1 MSDIY
6 RMFVRPEGN
15 DGERGADLTEQY
27 GDAMAQAAVAHLA
40 PAPADRVIEIGFGP
54 GLGLQVL
61 ARTLVH
67 GHVTGVDP
75 SALMHRRAA
84 LRNAAAIRAGRMTLM
99 EGTVDALP
107 FAGACFDAALAMD
120 NLHFWARP
128 IGRSH
133 GTAAR
138 PEARCAVPVLLHPA
152 IGWQHIRSGE
162 GPVSC
167 GFR

>member
-1 MSDIY
+1 MSDIC

-15 DGERGADLTEQY
+15 DGERGADLMEQY

-75 SALMHRRAA
+75 
-84 LRNAAAIRAGRMTLM
+84 
-99 EGTVDALP
+99 
-107 FAGACFDAALAMD
+107 
-120 NLHFWARP
+120 
-128 IGRSH
+128 
-133 GTAAR
+133 
-138 PEARCAVPVLLHPA
+138 
-152 IGWQHIRSGE
+152 
-162 GPVSC
+162 
-167 GFR
+167 